1 MKLSRVMVLAAL
13 GLVGGVASADD
24 NRGLYVGFG
33 AGVALADVDQ
43 GEMDDLVF
51 GTIESVGLDIL
62 DSSSTL
68 SDSDASLGLL
78 VGYRFLPWLAAEAEW
93 LTLGTTGYEAHA
105 EVTDGV
111 VVAPLKATLD
121 TDSKGVALSAL
132 GLWPVS
138 QQWDL
143 YGRVGVLL
151 ADTSA
156 SIRLSSED
164 LRGTA
169 SDSKSSQEILFG
181 IGAGWKATPAWT
193 VRFDYQHFQDVGDED
208 VTGEASVDRLSVQW
222 LYTF

>member
-13 GLVGGVASADD
+13 TLVGGVASADD

-43 GEMDDLVF
+43 GELDSMVF
-51 GTIESVGLDIL
+51 GTIESVGLEVL
-62 DSSSTL
+62 DSSSKL

-78 VGYRFLPWLAAEAEW
+78 VGYRFLPWLAVEAEW
-93 LTLGTTGYEAHA
+93 LTLGTAGYEARA
-105 EVTDGV
+105 DVTDGV

-121 TDSKGVALSAL
+121 TDSKGIAVSAL

-138 QQWDL
+138 QHWDL

-151 ADTSA
+151 ADTTA
-156 SIRLSSED
+156 SVRLSSE
-164 LRGTA
+164 GESITA
-169 SDSKSSQEILFG
+169 SDSKSSQEVLAGFG
-181 IGAGWKATPAWT
+181 AAWKASPAWT
-193 VRFDYQHFQDVGDED
+193 VRFDFQHFQDVGDEE
-208 VTGEASVDRLSVQW
+208 VTGEASVDRLSLQW